1 MNQTQ
6 TVSRRLAD
14 RTAARVAELWAMADA
29 GEISPSEFRRLA
41 AIAVA
46 SANAQG
52 VTLADLGI
60 TAELIRQRRSAARP
74 LGLRPTA
81 TQLDQRRI
89 VRDIDRIL
97 ETNPAIAD
105 TPELLAESRRGR
117 LASWA
122 ASEPLLT
129 VATTVGVAM
138 VARGAKGWT
147 RQLVGDNCPK
157 CIDWADGVVRAP
169 GTRMARH
176 PGCDCIQAPTF

>member
-1 MNQTQ
+1 MNRTQ
-6 TVSRRLAD
+6 AASRRLAD
-14 RTAARVAELWAMADA
+14 RTAARVAELWAMAET
-29 GEISPSEFRRLA
+29 GQITPTEFRRLA
-41 AIAVA
+41 GIAVA

-60 TAELIRQRRSAARP
+60 TAELIRQRRRAARP

-81 TQLDQRRI
+81 AQLNQSRI
-89 VRDIDRIL
+89 ARDIDRIL
-97 ETNPAIAD
+97 DEIPAIAD
-105 TPELLAESRRGR
+105 TPELLSESRRGR

-129 VATTVGVAM
+129 VAMTVGVAM

-147 RQLVGDNCPK
+147 RQLVGDNCPM
-157 CIDWADGVVRAP
+157 CIAWADGVTRQP